1 MWMAPPRC
9 GWWCAQVVPF
19 VEPSAEQNLALQP
32 ISAIRAASGS
42 RYDTRS
48 PALAVL
54 VEVGLAERLTHPL
67 SQ

>member
-1 MWMAPPRC
+1 MTSGLTFWATATPCFYLP
-9 GWWCAQVVPF
+9 
-19 VEPSAEQNLALQP
+19 
-32 ISAIRAASGS
+32 ASRS

>member
-1 MWMAPPRC
+1 MRWAR
-9 GWWCAQVVPF
+9 VYVP
-19 VEPSAEQNLALQP
+19 VAG
-32 ISAIRAASGS
+32 RRS

-54 VEVGLAERLTHPL
+54 VEVGLAERFTQPL

>member
-1 MWMAPPRC
+1 MPGDGGM
-9 GWWCAQVVPF
+9 
-19 VEPSAEQNLALQP
+19 SAGP
-32 ISAIRAASGS
+32 DGGS